1 MSTLINSITIDA
13 PIDRIWSILTDL
25 ELLDKTDPTVKK
37 ATLISEIKTG
47 LHAKRKVLMQDGK
60 NWFDEMITVFNPN
73 EKLVYQ
79 LTDCSF
85 PIKGLKHTYSFEII
99 GNQTKVQ
106 QVMEYTVKFGFIGV
120 LLDKIMIGKQFNS
133 GINLFLNGLKTY
145 AEKN

>member
-25 ELLDKTDPTVKK
+25 ELLYKTDPTVKK

-106 QVMEYTVKFGFIGV
+106 QVMEYTVKFGLIGV

>member
-13 PIDRIWSILTDL
+13 PIDRIWSILIDL

-37 ATLISEIKTG
+37 ATLVSEIKTG

-60 NWFDEMITVFNPN
+60 NWFDEMIPEFNPN

-106 QVMEYTVKFGFIGV
+106 QVMEYTVKFGLIGV
-120 LLDKIMIGKQFNS
+120 LMDKIMIGKQFNS